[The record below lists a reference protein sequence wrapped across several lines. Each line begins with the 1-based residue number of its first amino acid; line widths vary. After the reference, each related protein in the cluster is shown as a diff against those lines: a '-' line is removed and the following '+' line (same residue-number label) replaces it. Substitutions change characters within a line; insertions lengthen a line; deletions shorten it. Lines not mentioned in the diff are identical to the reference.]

1 MAALSAQ
8 GLSCPIQ
15 DSVEMY
21 IATGNDKEAEKS
33 ANMLRVAPPR
43 SQNSAS
49 FLASSP
55 GNGHSKR
62 IVPTDHTKAL
72 KAELRVTGAELRSKT
87 AELSEAKQM
96 IK

>member
-1 MAALSAQ
+1 M
-8 GLSCPIQ
+8 Q

-21 IATGNDKEAEKS
+21 IATGSDREAENS

-49 FLASSP
+49 SLANSSA
-55 GNGHSKR
+55 NASSKR

-72 KAELRVTGAELRSKT
+72 KAELRVTDAELRSKT
-87 AELSEAKQM
+87 AELSEAQQI